1 MIGAGVLFGALTGL
15 LLIHGWPGLLLGA
28 AFGWMFDQARA
39 RAAAGTA
46 APAYGFVE
54 PLFALLGAVAKAD
67 GRVSQAEIAVAERLM
82 TRMGLNDALRRRAI
96 ARFNAGKQA
105 DFDVAPAIGDLKQW
119 CGGRRHLAY
128 PLLDVVADTVLAE
141 GAPSPAK
148 FRILRQLAWA
158 LHFSDFE
165 IAMLLATKGYVW
177 GTGGSGPRQR
187 TDDGQAPPRR
197 AAQGPDPYAVLGVP
211 PDADAATVKRAY
223 RKLISEHHPDRLGDL
238 PEDLR
243 RRAEERARDINAA
256 YERIQAERGFR

>member
-1 MIGAGVLFGALTGL
+1 MIGAGVLFGALAGL

-28 AFGWMFDQARA
+28 AFGWIYDQARA
-39 RAAAGTA
+39 RARASVA
-46 APAYGFVE
+46 APAFGFVE

-67 GRVSQAEIAVAERLM
+67 GRVSEAEIAVAERLM
-82 TRMGLNDALRRRAI
+82 TRMGLNEALRRRAI

-105 DFDVAPAIGDLKQW
+105 DFDVAPAIGDLKHW

-158 LHFSDFE
+158 LRFSDFE
-165 IAMLLATKGYVW
+165 IAMLLAAKGYVW
-177 GTGGSGPRQR
+177 GAGSTGPRQR
-187 TDDGQAPPRR
+187 PDDGAAPRR
-197 AAQGPDPYAVLGVP
+197 ATQGPDPYAVLGVP
-211 PDADAATVKRAY
+211 PDTDAATVKRAY
-223 RKLISEHHPDRLGDL
+223 RKLISEHHPDRLGGL

>member
-1 MIGAGVLFGALTGL
+1 MIGAGVLFGALAGL

-28 AFGWMFDQARA
+28 AFGWIYDQARA
-39 RAAAGTA
+39 RARASVA
-46 APAYGFVE
+46 APAFGFVE

-67 GRVSQAEIAVAERLM
+67 GRVSEAEIAVAERLM
-82 TRMGLNDALRRRAI
+82 TRMGLNEALRRRAI

-105 DFDVAPAIGDLKQW
+105 DFDVAPAIGDLKHW

-158 LHFSDFE
+158 LRFSDFE
-165 IAMLLATKGYVW
+165 IAMLLAAKGYVW
-177 GTGGSGPRQR
+177 GAGSTGPRQR
-187 TDDGQAPPRR
+187 PDDGAAPRR
-197 AAQGPDPYAVLGVP
+197 ATQGPDPYAVLGVP

-223 RKLISEHHPDRLGDL
+223 RKLISEHHPDRLGGL